1 MPDTLLP
8 AVMISPATTFAE
20 SPPQWVGAVVLIG
33 YGVVAGLV
41 GTALIRRR
49 DIA

>member
-1 MPDTLLP
+1 
-8 AVMISPATTFAE
+8 MISPTKTFTE

-41 GTALIRRR
+41 GTRIIRRR